1 MHLAKVCEFN
11 LCFTGIDF
19 MTDIAIIGGGAAGA
33 AVFGELLR
41 RNQPCTIH
49 WIVNQRSLGR
59 GVAYSTLDERHLL
72 NVRAAG
78 MGLFLDHSDDFLR
91 HASGELDGVNG
102 SDFLPRRLFGDF
114 VQAQIAAL
122 IHSARQQG
130 QSFKVHKAAAVGIS
144 AGPHDGYV
152 IALADGRVIEAGNVV
167 LALGSLPPRPLR
179 SVSGEALASSAYKL
193 DPWAHDNEQKSPRRV
208 LVIGTGLTAVDTLL
222 SASTRWPAADLV
234 AVSRHGLLP
243 FVHPEQPMSAFPFQA
258 ELNQGLLESDGVPAM
273 VRRVRKAIAA
283 HSGDWRSIVDG
294 MRPINARLWQQL
306 THRQRKQ
313 FLRHVRWVWEASRH
327 RLAPASAQAIEQ
339 LRDEGRLQ
347 VHSARVL
354 RVEGSSPLRMV
365 LRSRAS
371 QLISTLESDLV
382 IQATGL
388 DTALAYTE
396 HELLC
401 DLLERGLAVA
411 DPLQLGVVAQED
423 GQLINASGK
432 PQRGLFAIGSL
443 LRGSLWECTAMPEI
457 RKAAHRVATGLS
469 EDLVSTPTVNRG
481 DGGASN

>member
-1 MHLAKVCEFN
+1 
-11 LCFTGIDF
+11 

-91 HASGELDGVNG
+91 HASGELGRVNG
-102 SDFLPRRLFGDF
+102 ADFLPRRLFGDF

-130 QSFKVHKAAAVGIS
+130 QSFKVHEAAAVRIR
-144 AGPHDGYV
+144 AAAHNGYV
-152 IALADGRVIEAGNVV
+152 IALADGRDIEAGNIV
-167 LALGSLPPRPLR
+167 LALGALPPRPLR
-179 SVSGEALASSAYKL
+179 SVSSEALAGGGYKL
-193 DPWAHDNEQKSPRRV
+193 DPWAHDKHQKSPRRV
-208 LVIGTGLTAVDTLL
+208 VVIGTGLTAVDTLL

-243 FVHPEQPMSAFPFQA
+243 FVHPEQPMAPFPFQD
-258 ELNQGLLESDGVPAM
+258 ELNENLLKSGGVPAM
-273 VRRVRKAIAA
+273 MRLVREAVAT
-283 HSGDWRSIVDG
+283 HCGDWRSIVDG
-294 MRPINARLWQQL
+294 MRPINARLWQKL
-306 THRQRKQ
+306 TNRQRRQ
-313 FLRHVRWVWEASRH
+313 FLRHVRWLWEASRH

-347 VHSARVL
+347 VQAARVL
-354 RVEGSSPLRMV
+354 RVEGVSPLRIT

-371 QLISTLESDLV
+371 QLVTTLESDLV

-401 DLLERGLAVA
+401 GLLDEGLAVA
-411 DPLQLGVVAQED
+411 DPLQMGVVAQAD
-423 GQLINASGK
+423 GQLINRSGK
-432 PQRGLFAIGSL
+432 LQRGLFAIGSL
-443 LRGSLWECTAMPEI
+443 LRGSFWECTAMPEI
-457 RKAAHRVATGLS
+457 RKAAHLVATGLS
-469 EDLVSTPTVNRG
+469 QDLISAPTVSNG

>member
-1 MHLAKVCEFN
+1 L
-11 LCFTGIDF
+11 GIDF

-41 RNQPCTIH
+41 RNPPCTIH

-78 MGLFLDHSDDFLR
+78 MGLFLDHSDDFLK
-91 HASGELDGVNG
+91 HASAELDRVSG

-114 VQAQIAAL
+114 VQAQIGAL
-122 IHSARQQG
+122 IQSARQQG
-130 QSFKVHKAAAVGIS
+130 QSFKVHKAGAVGIS
-144 AGPHDGYV
+144 AAPHNGYI
-152 IALADGRVIEAGNVV
+152 IALEDGRAIEAAHVV
-167 LALGSLPPRPLR
+167 LALGALPPRPLR
-179 SVSGEALASSAYKL
+179 SVSSETLASGAYQL
-193 DPWAHDNEQKSPRRV
+193 DPWAHDEQQKPPRRV
-208 LVIGTGLTAVDTLL
+208 VVIGTGLTAVDTLL

-243 FVHPEQPMSAFPFQA
+243 FVHPEQPLAPFPFQN
-258 ELNQGLLESDGVPAM
+258 ELNESLLESDGVPAM
-273 VRRVRKAIAA
+273 MRLVREAFAA

-294 MRPINARLWQQL
+294 MRPINARLWQKL
-306 THRQRKQ
+306 SNRQRRQ
-313 FLRHVRWVWEASRH
+313 FLRHVRWLWEASRH

-347 VHSARVL
+347 VQAARVL
-354 RVEGSSPLRMV
+354 RVEEVSPLRIT
-365 LRSRAS
+365 LRGRAS
-371 QLISTLESDLV
+371 QLVSTLESDLV

-388 DTALAYTE
+388 DTAVAYTE

-401 DLLERGLAVA
+401 GLLEQGLAIA
-411 DPLQLGVVAQED
+411 DPLQMGVVAQPD
-423 GQLINASGK
+423 GQLINRSGQ

-457 RKAAHRVATGLS
+457 RRAAHHVATVLS
-469 EDLVSTPTVNRG
+469 QDLVGVPTVSNG
-481 DGGASN
+481 DGGAGN

>member
-1 MHLAKVCEFN
+1 
-11 LCFTGIDF
+11 

-91 HASGELDGVNG
+91 HASGELGGVNG

-122 IHSARQQG
+122 IQSARQQG
-130 QSFKVHKAAAVGIS
+130 QSFNVHKAAAVGIS
-144 AGPHDGYV
+144 AAPHNGYV

-167 LALGSLPPRPLR
+167 LALGALPPRPLR
-179 SVSGEALASSAYKL
+179 SVSSEALGSGAYKL
-193 DPWAHDNEQKSPRRV
+193 DPWAHEMHQKPPGRV
-208 LVIGTGLTAVDTLL
+208 VVIGTGLTAVDTLL

-243 FVHPEQPMSAFPFQA
+243 FVHPEQPMAPFPFQG
-258 ELNQGLLESDGVPAM
+258 ELNESLLKSDGVPAM
-273 VRRVRKAIAA
+273 MRLVREAVTA
-283 HSGDWRSIVDG
+283 HCGDWRGIVDG
-294 MRPINARLWQQL
+294 MRPINARLWQKL
-306 THRQRKQ
+306 TNRQRRQ
-313 FLRHVRWVWEASRH
+313 FLRHVRWLWEASRH

-347 VHSARVL
+347 VQAARVL
-354 RVEGSSPLRMV
+354 RVEGVSPLRIT

-371 QLISTLESDLV
+371 QLVSTLESDLV

-401 DLLERGLAVA
+401 GLLDGGLAVA
-411 DPLQLGVVAQED
+411 DPLQMGVVAQAD

-457 RKAAHRVATGLS
+457 RRAAHHVATGLS
-469 EDLVSTPTVNRG
+469 QDLVSVPTVSNG
-481 DGGASN
+481 DAGATS